1 MKWPE
6 PRPADAK
13 GFLGMLATTASI
25 PEEELKRTAE
35 KSFSIISGDY
45 MNFAIR
51 LGYHLSTVEAYA
63 GENINDNYIKF
74 TFKGGGAIIDRRL
87 RRIRLITEILRKL
100 DFSIKVVED
109 VVNASLMK
117 YRRSSTEKT
126 LEILGR
132 LTVYTKQLDMVM
144 YNDAITDVY
153 IEEFC
158 SAYVTGH

>member
-1 MKWPE
+1 M
-6 PRPADAK
+6 
-13 GFLGMLATTASI
+13 
-25 PEEELKRTAE
+25 
-35 KSFSIISGDY
+35 
-45 MNFAIR
+45 
-51 LGYHLSTVEAYA
+51 
-63 GENINDNYIKF
+63 
-74 TFKGGGAIIDRRL
+74 
-87 RRIRLITEILRKL
+87 
-100 DFSIKVVED
+100 
-109 VVNASLMK
+109 NASLMK